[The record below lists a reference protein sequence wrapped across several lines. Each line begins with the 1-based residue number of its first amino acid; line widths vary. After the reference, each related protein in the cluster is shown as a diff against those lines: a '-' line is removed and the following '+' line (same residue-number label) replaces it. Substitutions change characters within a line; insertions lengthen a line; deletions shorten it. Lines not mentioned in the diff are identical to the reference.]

1 MTEIYR
7 KRNVNLIEQTTKLE
21 ENCEKND
28 DVNQQQ
34 IPLELCGVINSVKKY
49 ALQCSAIGMSV
60 GIDELSKIEELIRNL
75 QPHEN
80 GLQNIL
86 THVEQRQKVL
96 KETFREAYKM

>member
-7 KRNVNLIEQTTKLE
+7 KRHVNLIEPSLKLE
-21 ENCEKND
+21 EEHENKNNNEQ
-28 DVNQQQ
+28 V
-34 IPLELCGVINSVKKY
+34 PLELCGVINSVKKY

-60 GIDELSKIEELIRNL
+60 GIDELSKIEEIIRNL
-75 QPHEN
+75 QPHDN

-96 KETFREAYKM
+96 RETFREAYKM